1 MCCSS
6 SIGPCKFSKWPCN
19 LFREWQKL
27 LVLSAVGCFLWVG
40 GGLPRASVTL
50 AQISDV
56 TQQCTSVSAASFSK
70 NKWTKLLHAY
80 ENRCQLYPT
89 LNCFYCLQH
98 MKHVAGRFT
107 GTFRNWRVTA
117 LSDWLSIESK
127 RELKH
132 TKHVWWWFLSL
143 WSQLCSVFG

>member
-19 LFREWQKL
+19 LFRERMTEAFGFISCG
-27 LVLSAVGCFLWVG
+27 LVEVYQELVWHSHKSLM
-40 GGLPRASVTL
+40 LHSSVL
-50 AQISDV
+50 V
-56 TQQCTSVSAASFSK
+56 Y
-70 NKWTKLLHAY
+70 LLHPSVKIN
-80 ENRCQLYPT
+80 EPSRHMHMKTCQLYPT
-89 LNCFYCLQH
+89 LNRFYCLQH

-117 LSDWLSIESK
+117 LSDSLNIESK

-132 TKHVWWWFLSL
+132 TKYVWWWFLSL